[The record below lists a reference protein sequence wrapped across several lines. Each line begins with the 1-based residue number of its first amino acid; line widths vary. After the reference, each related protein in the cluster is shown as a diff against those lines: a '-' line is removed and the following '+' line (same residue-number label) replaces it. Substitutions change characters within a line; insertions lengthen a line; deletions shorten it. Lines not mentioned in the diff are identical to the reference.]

1 METSNKLTIAA
12 AAAGEGKASVLTI
25 SGPMLL
31 SNLFD
36 FQPAV
41 RAETAPLIVLDLTE
55 VPYMDSAAL
64 GTLVHAEVS
73 CKHRSRRLVL
83 AGVNERVMTLLK
95 VTSVDKVFVIYPTV
109 AEALASW

>member
-1 METSNKLTIAA
+1 MPINKLTITSTPASH
-12 AAAGEGKASVLTI
+12 GNASVLKI

-41 RAETAPLIVLDLTE
+41 RAENAPLIVLDLTE

-64 GTLVHAEVS
+64 GTLVHVEVS
-73 CKHRSRRLVL
+73 SKHRGRKLVL
-83 AGVNERVMTLLK
+83 AGVSERVATLLQL
-95 VTSVDKVFVIYPTV
+95 TNVDNVFQIFPS
-109 AEALASW
+109 AADALASP

>member
-1 METSNKLTIAA
+1 MDKLTITSTPASNDN
-12 AAAGEGKASVLTI
+12 ASVLKI

-41 RAETAPLIVLDLTE
+41 RAENAPLIVLDLTE

-64 GTLVHAEVS
+64 GTLVHVEVS
-73 CKHRSRRLVL
+73 SKHRGRRLL
-83 AGVNERVMTLLK
+83 LTGVNDRVATLLQ
-95 VTSVDKVFVIYPTV
+95 VTNVDKVFQIFSSV
-109 AEALASW
+109 ADAPASA

>member
-1 METSNKLTIAA
+1 MDKLTISSTPASD
-12 AAAGEGKASVLTI
+12 GNASVLKI

-41 RAETAPLIVLDLTE
+41 RAENAPLIVLDLSD

-64 GTLVHAEVS
+64 GTLVHVEVS
-73 CKHRSRRLVL
+73 SKHRGRKLVL
-83 AGVNERVMTLLK
+83 AGVNERVATLLQ
-95 VTSVDKVFVIYPTV
+95 VTNVDKVFKIFPTV
-109 AEALASW
+109 ADALASA